1 LKVELMAADV
11 TASPVPVRVRR
22 GSWSTRLRRSPLLP
36 ALLFAAPWIIG
47 FLWFQAYPVLASI
60 YYSFTAYNIMQAPA
74 FVGLD
79 NYVSLLT
86 QDQLF
91 RSSLIHTMIFAVV
104 SIPFNLVAAF
114 VIAVL
119 LNRRIPMRPILRAA
133 FFLPSIVPSVAT
145 ATLWVMLLRTQGG
158 IVNVALNHLGI
169 SDINWLNNPSWAMP
183 TLILVSLW
191 GIGPSVIIFLAGLQ
205 DVPQDLYE
213 QARIDGANT
222 LQLIRHV
229 TVPMVSPVIL
239 FNLIIGIIGAMQQF
253 ALPFVLWGA
262 GGGPDNAGLLYSV
275 QLFNVAFQQF
285 QMGYAAAMAWILFA
299 IILILSLLSMRL
311 SRVVYYEQ

>member
-1 LKVELMAADV
+1 MAADIV
-11 TASPVPVRVRR
+11 TSHSVSLPARR
-22 GSWSTRLRRSPLLP
+22 RSWSTRLRRSPLLP

-47 FLWFQAYPVLASI
+47 FLWFQAYPVFASI
-60 YYSFTAYNIMQAPA
+60 YYSFTAYNIMQPPA

-79 NYVSLLT
+79 NYISLLT

-91 RSSLIHTMIFAVV
+91 RSSLIHTLIFAVV
-104 SIPFNLVAAF
+104 SIPLNLLAAF
-114 VIAVL
+114 LIAVL
-119 LNRRIPMRPILRAA
+119 LNRRIPIRPILRAA

-169 SDINWLNNPSWAMP
+169 SDINWLNNPSWALA
-183 TLILVSLW
+183 TLILVSVW

-205 DVPQDLYE
+205 DVPQELYE
-213 QARIDGANT
+213 QARIDGANS
-222 LQLIRHV
+222 LQLLQHV
-229 TVPMVSPVIL
+229 TIPMVSPVIL
-239 FNLIIGIIGAMQQF
+239 FNLIIGIISAMQQF